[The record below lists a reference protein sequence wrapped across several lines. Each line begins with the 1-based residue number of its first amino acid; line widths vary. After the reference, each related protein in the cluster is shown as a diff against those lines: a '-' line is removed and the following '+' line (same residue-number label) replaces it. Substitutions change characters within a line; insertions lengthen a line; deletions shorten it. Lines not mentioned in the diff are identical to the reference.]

1 MSEREPGRPGQGA
14 PPRDAARESSLL
26 LSVNLMFLSQVA
38 SYGLAFALRVVL
50 AQALGDEGL
59 GTYSLFY
66 TSVLVAAGVVNLGVG
81 PASVYYLNRGSHS
94 LGRLFGGAL
103 CLWAAAAALW
113 SLAVVAFGLLRGPE
127 AFVSGRAFWL
137 YAPAVPA
144 LVAYLFL
151 AAFLQGQHRF
161 GAIFLAGA
169 SQGVSSVASL
179 GALWALGRLDLF
191 AAVASWVGSFVLA
204 DLVALCSLAPH
215 RLQWREALSR
225 PWQVLREQVRY
236 GVQGQ
241 AGNLAQLFN
250 YRLDHYLVGAFAG
263 RAAVGHY
270 TVAVG
275 LAESLWWLASAVSY
289 VLLPRL
295 SGMGQRE
302 AAALAQ
308 AGARNT
314 FLVSLLGA
322 VALAGLSP
330 VLVTVVFG
338 SEFRASVL
346 PLALLLPGAL
356 ANGVTI
362 VLGSYLYSRGRPLYQ
377 TGAVLAALLATVV
390 LDLALIPWLEVP
402 GAAIASSL
410 AYNTGLATALYFY
423 RRVSGQPLSRLLT
436 VQASDLDLL
445 REVWRGLWRRLRA
458 RPEP

>member
-1 MSEREPGRPGQGA
+1 MPTERAQGWG
-14 PPRDAARESSLL
+14 LL
-26 LSVNLMFLSQVA
+26 ASVNLMFLSQVA
-38 SYGLAFALRVVL
+38 SYGLAFVVRAVL

-66 TSVLVAAGVVNLGVG
+66 TSVLVAAGLANLGVG
-81 PASVYYLNRGSHS
+81 PASVFYLNRGAYS
-94 LGRLFGGAL
+94 LERLLGGATFLWASVAVLWALGVALFGVL
-103 CLWAAAAALW
+103 Y
-113 SLAVVAFGLLRGPE
+113 GPD

-144 LVAYLFL
+144 VVAYLFL
-151 AAFLQGQHRF
+151 VAFLQGQHRF

-179 GALWALGRLDLF
+179 GTLWALGRLDLF
-191 AAVASWVGSFVLA
+191 GAVASWVGSFVLA
-204 DLVALCSLAPH
+204 DAIAFVLLRPW
-215 RLQWREALSR
+215 RLHWREVIQR
-225 PWQVLREQVRY
+225 PWQALRDQIRY

-241 AGNLAQLFN
+241 LGNLAQLLN

-377 TGAVLAALLATVV
+377 TGAVLVALLATVV

-410 AYNTGLATALYFY
+410 AYNTGLAAALYFY
-423 RRVSGQPLSRLLT
+423 RRVSGRSL
-436 VQASDLDLL
+436 SDLLGPSAGDLEMM
-445 REVWRGLWRRLRA
+445 RELWLALWRRLRA